1 MNTWSQAALVL
12 FLLTASVAMAVS
24 VVYVVKTLKRI
35 EAAVSSMERL
45 GETVSGTVMELK
57 SELKGTLLPR
67 TLRLAQEAESAVGR
81 ANDVIAQAKDK
92 MERLDHILHDGE
104 VAARSLRTTMLLLE
118 RVLGSP
124 LINVG
129 GFVGGIVKGFQTV
142 RRLRRLKG

>member
-1 MNTWSQAALVL
+1 MDTWSQAALVVFL
-12 FLLTASVAMAVS
+12 FTASVVMAVLA
-24 VVYVVKTLKRI
+24 VYVVRTLKRI
-35 EAAVSSMERL
+35 EAAVSSMERVA
-45 GETVSGTVMELK
+45 ETVSLTVTELK
-57 SELKGTLLPR
+57 SELKETLLPR
-67 TLRLAQEAESAVGR
+67 TLRLAEEAEKAVDQ
-81 ANDVIAQAKDK
+81 ANDAIAQAKGK

-142 RRLRRLKG
+142 KRLRR